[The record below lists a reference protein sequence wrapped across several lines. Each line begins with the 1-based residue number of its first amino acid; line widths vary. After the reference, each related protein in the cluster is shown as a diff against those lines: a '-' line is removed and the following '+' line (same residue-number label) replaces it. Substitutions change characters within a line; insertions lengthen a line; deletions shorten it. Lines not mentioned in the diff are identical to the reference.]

1 MIKIIFM
8 VLSTIRELI
17 FDNKD
22 ESNIT
27 STKFNLKKSLSYLII
42 IVSFLLNIF
51 LVERLFKV
59 GNKYFQL
66 KEEIEYFKKV
76 ELTNKEQVK
85 DINTLSIELKECR
98 NLFLPS
104 PKHKSKK

>member
-22 ESNIT
+22 ESDIT

>member
-1 MIKIIFM
+1 M

-22 ESNIT
+22 ESDIT

-66 KEEIEYFKKV
+66 KAEIEYFKKV

-85 DINTLSIELKECR
+85 DINTLSIELNECR
-98 NLFLPS
+98 GLFLPS
-104 PKHKSKK
+104 PKNKSKK

>member
-85 DINTLSIELKECR
+85 DINTLSIELNECR

-104 PKHKSKK
+104 PKNKSKK